1 MKLYFEKI
9 KVRNFLSVGSQPVEL
24 EYQSGIHLVTGKING
39 KTVRNGVGKSML
51 FTDAVVFGLF
61 GKSIREVNMDQMVNS
76 IVGEKCEVTL
86 WFKLNGVPYR
96 IERGIKPG
104 YLRIFKNDEP
114 VTKEKGNKTK
124 EQKDFERKLGVTYT
138 TFKNMITQNI
148 NSSKPFFDM
157 SASERR
163 GFLEDIVNL
172 NVYGKMFELAKTDFN
187 DARNRKKVLEAEFK
201 SAKKIFEDKLSTYKK
216 VQVKKDSFE
225 VEKESE
231 ISELEDKLSEL
242 EDRKSKISVPDKDYE
257 TIKEKIATRLQEIA
271 GERAKHNQIIE
282 SNNSD
287 IRKNLKKIEKIE
299 ENPVCSICGTP
310 TDSDHVKEHIEE
322 LQNEIQEYESN
333 CVVAEEALGD
343 LDEEYKSLKTKLIK
357 AKSAAQKVSEL
368 RRELEKVE
376 SNINHTQKKLDEV
389 RDREFDLSDVVTKE
403 EVAKAKKQALIKKK
417 ELNDEAVNM
426 VYGQRIKEILGDKGI
441 KNYIIRKILPVL
453 NKKMN
458 EYLAMLNAT
467 YSIHFDEQLQETM
480 KSRNIQKFNYKSF
493 SSGEKKR
500 IDLALMFTLI
510 VIAKTRSSIDCNIL
524 ILDEVLDTSLCSDGT
539 ESFMTFLK
547 TTFKQNY
554 PDLCTYVVTHKSD
567 ITEDNFDTVVELE
580 KVNEFTKLAKIKK
593 CHMNV
598 KA

>member
-1 MKLYFEKI
+1 MKILIEKI
-9 KVRNFLSVGSQPVEL
+9 KVKNFLSIGSQPIEFD
-24 EYQSGIHLVTGKING
+24 YNSGIHLVTGKING
-39 KTVRNGVGKSML
+39 KTVRNGVGKSTI
-51 FTDAVVFGLF
+51 FVDAIIFGLF

-76 IVGEKCEVTL
+76 IVGEKCEVTV

-124 EQKDFERKLGVTYT
+124 EQKDFERKLGVSYT

-157 SASERR
+157 KAAERR
-163 GFLEDIVNL
+163 QFLEDIVNL
-172 NVYGKMFELAKTDFN
+172 NVYGKMFELARTDFN

-201 SAKKIFEDKLSTYKK
+201 SAKKLFEDKLATYKK
-216 VQVKKDSFE
+216 VQAKKNSFE
-225 VEKESE
+225 AEKEAE
-231 ISELEDKLSEL
+231 ISSLEEKLATL
-242 EDRKSKISVPDKDYE
+242 EERRDGISIPDKDYE
-257 TIKEKIATRLQEIA
+257 AIKEKIATRLQDIA
-271 GERAKHNQIIE
+271 ADRAKHNQIID

-322 LQNEIQEYESN
+322 LKTEIREFESN
-333 CVVAEEALGD
+333 CVVSEEALGD
-343 LDEEYKSLKTKLIK
+343 LDIEYKSLKDKLAK
-357 AKSAAQKVSEL
+357 AKNAAHKVAE
-368 RRELEKVE
+368 RKRELEKVE
-376 SNINHTQKKLDEV
+376 SNINHTQKKLEEV
-389 RDREFDLSDVVTKE
+389 RDREFELSDVVTKE

-467 YSIHFDEQLQETM
+467 YSIHFDENLQETM
-480 KSRNIQKFNYKSF
+480 KSRNIQKFNYNNF

-510 VIAKTRSSIDCNIL
+510 DIAKTRSSIDCNIL

-567 ITEDNFDTVVELE
+567 ITEDNFDTVVQLE
-580 KVNEFTKLAKIKK
+580 KINEFTKLGKIKK

-598 KA
+598 RA

>member
-1 MKLYFEKI
+1 MKILIEKI
-9 KVRNFLSVGSQPVEL
+9 KVKNFLSIGSQPIEFD
-24 EYQSGIHLVTGKING
+24 YNSGIHLVTGKING
-39 KTVRNGVGKSML
+39 KTVRNGVGKSTI
-51 FTDAVVFGLF
+51 FVDAIIFGLF

-76 IVGEKCEVTL
+76 IVGEKCEVTV

-124 EQKDFERKLGVTYT
+124 EQKDFERKLGVSYT

-157 SASERR
+157 KAAERR
-163 GFLEDIVNL
+163 QFLEDIVNL
-172 NVYGKMFELAKTDFN
+172 NVYGKMFELARTDFN

-201 SAKKIFEDKLSTYKK
+201 SAKKLFEDKLATYKK
-216 VQVKKDSFE
+216 VQAKKNSFE
-225 VEKESE
+225 AEKEAE
-231 ISELEDKLSEL
+231 ISSLEEKLATL
-242 EDRKSKISVPDKDYE
+242 EERRDGISIPDKDYE
-257 TIKEKIATRLQEIA
+257 AIKEKIATRLQDIA
-271 GERAKHNQIIE
+271 ADRAKHNQIID

-322 LQNEIQEYESN
+322 LKTEIQEFESN
-333 CVVAEEALGD
+333 CIVSEEALGD
-343 LDEEYKSLKTKLIK
+343 LDIEYKSLKDKIAK
-357 AKSAAQKVSEL
+357 AKNAAHKVAE
-368 RRELEKVE
+368 RKRELEKVE
-376 SNINHTQKKLDEV
+376 SNINHTQKKLEEV
-389 RDREFDLSDVVTKE
+389 RDREFELSDVVTKE

-467 YSIHFDEQLQETM
+467 YSIHFDENLQETM
-480 KSRNIQKFNYKSF
+480 KSRNIQKFNYNNF

-510 VIAKTRSSIDCNIL
+510 DIAKTRSSIDCNIL

-567 ITEDNFDTVVELE
+567 ITEDNFDTVVQLE
-580 KVNEFTKLAKIKK
+580 KINEFTKLGKIKK

-598 KA
+598 RA